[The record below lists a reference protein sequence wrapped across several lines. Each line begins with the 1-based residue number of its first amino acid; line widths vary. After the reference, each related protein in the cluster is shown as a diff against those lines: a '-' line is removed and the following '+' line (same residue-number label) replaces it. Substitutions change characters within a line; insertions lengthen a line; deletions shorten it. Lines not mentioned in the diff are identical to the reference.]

1 MLKKLFFI
9 CICCLFTGCKTT
21 QSLTFDVS
29 TQDQIEVSIH
39 NHYDLKTDQDNFL
52 IYNRQ
57 NQKVA
62 EGIFL
67 PKETYESL
75 LNEKSQVKVLEED
88 FKNKNP
94 YFLCKVENDYMYV
107 LYLKDSQTGIL
118 LTCSTSQKE
127 TKQIFENLDFK
138 ILENS

>member
-1 MLKKLFFI
+1 MFKKLFFI
-9 CICCLFTGCKTT
+9 CICCLFIGCKTT

-29 TQDQIEVSIH
+29 TQDQVVVSIQ
-39 NHYDLKTDQDNFL
+39 NGLDLKTDQDNFL
-52 IYNRQ
+52 IYNHQ

-75 LNEKSQVKVLEED
+75 LNEKSQVEVLEED

-94 YFLCKVENDYMYV
+94 YFLCKVDNEYMYV
-107 LYLKDSQTGIL
+107 VYLQGSQTGIL
-118 LTCSTSQKE
+118 LTCSTSKQE
-127 TKQIFENLDFK
+127 TKQIFESLDFK